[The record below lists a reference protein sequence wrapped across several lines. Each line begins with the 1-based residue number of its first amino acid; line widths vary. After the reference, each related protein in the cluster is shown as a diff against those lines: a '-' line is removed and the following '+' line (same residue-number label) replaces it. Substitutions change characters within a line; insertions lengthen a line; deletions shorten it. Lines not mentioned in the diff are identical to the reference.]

1 MKAMTTN
8 YQQDSVFYT
17 RLLSYLNRRPKNIHH
32 LQSSVY
38 LITFEKDPP
47 LILKGFDSF
56 EKWDRQRELTSLLK
70 QKGFTQTYYIH
81 QNLMPF
87 QFEGKW
93 YGSIDYLPPSKKKFR
108 YSNQKDRLEG
118 IQLLESF
125 HDVSEHLYIKV
136 PVFDQSK
143 KWKERLSL
151 FKKNFS
157 YIRQYVSEEIIKEWI
172 GWGEWALDGFEKN
185 QSLWNK
191 EKKVIIHGDCAHHN
205 FLRKA
210 DGTLTLI
217 DFDLMASAPRCIDY
231 LQYANRISNHL
242 EDAATMLWQ
251 IPQLKK
257 YQADP
262 AFLYALTYP
271 TDIFREWNRQNK
283 SSSQLHSVWKMT
295 VEDFSERMEMNEKLK
310 EKISSLNRK

>member
-1 MKAMTTN
+1 MTTN
-8 YQQDSVFYT
+8 YQQGSVFYT

-87 QFEGKW
+87 QFEEKW

-125 HDVSEHLYIKV
+125 HDVSEHLYIKA

-157 YIRQYVSEEIIKEWI
+157 YIRQYVSGEIIKEWI

-257 YQADP
+257 YQSDP

>member
-1 MKAMTTN
+1 M
-8 YQQDSVFYT
+8 
-17 RLLSYLNRRPKNIHH
+17 
-32 LQSSVY
+32 
-38 LITFEKDPP
+38 
-47 LILKGFDSF
+47 
-56 EKWDRQRELTSLLK
+56 
-70 QKGFTQTYYIH
+70 
-81 QNLMPF
+81 
-87 QFEGKW
+87 
-93 YGSIDYLPPSKKKFR
+93 
-108 YSNQKDRLEG
+108 
-118 IQLLESF
+118 
-125 HDVSEHLYIKV
+125 
-136 PVFDQSK
+136 
-143 KWKERLSL
+143 
-151 FKKNFS
+151 
-157 YIRQYVSEEIIKEWI
+157 
-172 GWGEWALDGFEKN
+172 
-185 QSLWNK
+185 
-191 EKKVIIHGDCAHHN
+191 
-205 FLRKA
+205 RKA

-257 YQADP
+257 YQSDP

>member
-8 YQQDSVFYT
+8 YQQGSVFYT
-17 RLLSYLNRRPKNIHH
+17 RLLSYLNRRPRNIHH

-56 EKWDRQRELTSLLK
+56 EKWDRQRELTSLLR

-125 HDVSEHLYIKV
+125 HDVSEHLYIKA
-136 PVFDQSK
+136 PVFDQAK

-242 EDAATMLWQ
+242 EDPATMLWQ

-257 YQADP
+257 YQSDP

>member
-1 MKAMTTN
+1 MTTN
-8 YQQDSVFYT
+8 YQQGSVFYT

-108 YSNQKDRLEG
+108 YSNQRDRLEG

-125 HDVSEHLYIKV
+125 HDVSEHLYIKA

-157 YIRQYVSEEIIKEWI
+157 YIRQYVSGEIIKEWI
-172 GWGEWALDGFEKN
+172 GWGEWALEGFEKN

-191 EKKVIIHGDCAHHN
+191 GKKVIIHGDCAHHN

-257 YQADP
+257 YQSDP